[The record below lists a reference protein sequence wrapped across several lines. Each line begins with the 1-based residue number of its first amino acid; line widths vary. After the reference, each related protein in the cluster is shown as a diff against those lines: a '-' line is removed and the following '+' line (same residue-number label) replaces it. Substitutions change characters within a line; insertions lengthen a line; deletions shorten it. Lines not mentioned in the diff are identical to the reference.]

1 MAAPQEDVQGGTE
14 ESQVEVKVGKV
25 VVEQKM
31 GRTHVEVEV
40 RKLEEERKVVRT
52 QV

>member
-1 MAAPQEDVQGGTE
+1 VAAPQEDVQGGTE
-14 ESQVEVKVGKV
+14 ESQVEVKV

-31 GRTHVEVEV
+31 VRTHVEVEV
-40 RKLEEERKVVRT
+40 RKLEEELKVVRT

>member
-14 ESQVEVKVGKV
+14 ESQVEVKV

-31 GRTHVEVEV
+31 VRTHVEVEV
-40 RKLEEERKVVRT
+40 RKLEEELKVVRT